1 MNDHRLAKQLVS
13 DEGLRLKPYR
23 CTAGKL
29 TIGVGRN
36 LDDRGITEAEALV
49 LLQNDIN
56 AFWGQ
61 LVVALPWVPNAPEP
75 VQEALLNMC
84 FNLGLGGLLTFKQTL
99 ALIKAGSYAEAA
111 KAMLASKWAGQVGA
125 RAERL
130 AAMVR
135 GCAQEG

>member
-1 MNDHRLAKQLVS
+1 MNTHRLARELLR

-49 LLQNDIN
+49 LLDNDIKS
-56 AFWGQ
+56 FWGQ
-61 LVVALPWVPNAPEP
+61 LVAARPWVMQAPEA
-75 VQEALLNMC
+75 VQEVLVNMC
-84 FNLGLGGLLTFKQTL
+84 FNLGLAGLLGFRQTL
-99 ALIKAGSYAEAA
+99 EYLKSRIYVDAA
-111 KAMLASKWAGQVGA
+111 SEMLRSKWAAQVGA

-130 AAMVR
+130 AQRLREA
-135 GCAQEG
+135 GG

>member
-1 MNDHRLAKQLVS
+1 MNDHRLAQQLLT

-29 TIGVGRN
+29 SIGVGRN
-36 LDDRGITEAEALV
+36 LDDRGITEAEALM

-61 LVVALPWVPNAPEP
+61 LVVSMPWVLTAPEP

-84 FNLGLGGLLTFKQTL
+84 FNMGLGGLLQFKTTL
-99 ALIKAGSYAEAA
+99 GFIRDREYGQAA
-111 KAMLASKWAGQVGA
+111 DAMLQSKWAGQVGA
-125 RAERL
+125 RAQRL
-130 AAMVR
+130 ATMVR

>member
-1 MNDHRLAKQLVS
+1 MNTHRLAQELIQ

-23 CTAGKL
+23 CTAGRL

-49 LLQNDIN
+49 LLDNDIK

-61 LVVALPWVPNAPEP
+61 LATSLPWVMQAPEA
-75 VQEALLNMC
+75 VQEVLVNLC
-84 FNLGLGGLLTFKQTL
+84 FNLGLAGLLAFRQTL
-99 ALIKAGSYAEAA
+99 AHVQAGCYADAA
-111 KAMLASKWAGQVGA
+111 AEMLRSKWAGQVGA

-130 AAMVR
+130 AQKLRA
-135 GCAQEG
+135 A

>member
-1 MNDHRLAKQLVS
+1 VNARRLAEDLLR

-36 LDDRGITEAEALV
+36 LDDRGISESEALH
-49 LLQNDIN
+49 LLDNDIR

-61 LVVALPWVPNAPEP
+61 VVVALPWAVHAPEA
-75 VQEALLNMC
+75 VQEVLANLC
-84 FNLGLGGLLTFKQTL
+84 FNLGLAGLLGFRQTL
-99 ALIKAGSYAEAA
+99 ALMQAGRYAEAA
-111 KAMLASKWAGQVGA
+111 AELLRSKWAGQVGA

-130 AAMVR
+130 AQR
-135 GCAQEG
+135 LREL

>member
-1 MNDHRLAKQLVS
+1 MNDHRLAKQLLV

-36 LDDRGITEAEALV
+36 LDDRGITEAEAMAMLE
-49 LLQNDIN
+49 NDIKRC
-56 AFWGQ
+56 WTE
-61 LVVALPWVPNAPEP
+61 VVTALPWVTMAPEP
-75 VQEALLNMC
+75 VQEALVNMC
-84 FNLGLGGLLTFKQTL
+84 FNLGLGGLMGFRR
-99 ALIKAGSYAEAA
+99 ALGLLEEGRYREAA
-111 KAMLASKWAGQVGA
+111 GEMLRSRWAEQVGA

-130 AAMVR
+130 AEMMR